1 MVLHYHGTSKNLR
14 KQGKNDFDMLFVY
27 TKYDLTETNFSKNI
41 RKSIKFTDALYDI
54 ENFVEVSYMLFNI

>member
-1 MVLHYHGTSKNLR
+1 MAPVKTSENKAKMTLICC
-14 KQGKNDFDMLFVY
+14 LCI
-27 TKYDLTETNFSKNI
+27 TKYDLTETNFSKYI